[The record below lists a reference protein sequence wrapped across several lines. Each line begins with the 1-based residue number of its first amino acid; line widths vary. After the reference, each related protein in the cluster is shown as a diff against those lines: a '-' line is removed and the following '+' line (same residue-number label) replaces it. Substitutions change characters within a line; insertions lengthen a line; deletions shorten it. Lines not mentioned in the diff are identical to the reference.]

1 MIALVTV
8 TDYINKPPPP
18 SWIKLNFD
26 AAIREGKTYMAV
38 IGRDQEGN
46 LVAAWAEQLCP
57 GSPLSGEANAALSA
71 IQRAADAGFKN
82 VVIEGDAWN
91 VIEPEKSRVC
101 ASLEY

>member
-8 TDYINKPPPP
+8 TDYINKPPP

-46 LVAAWAEQLCP
+46 LVAA
-57 GSPLSGEANAALSA
+57 
-71 IQRAADAGFKN
+71 
-82 VVIEGDAWN
+82 
-91 VIEPEKSRVC
+91 
-101 ASLEY
+101 